1 MPHDATLFG
10 LMRASVMSPGQT
22 AAWLLDQRLPRRTLF
37 EATALLAAVGG
48 IIGGYPSG
56 IPVPT
61 PDGGEVVIGPLLW
74 SFVLA
79 AGIILSASSLQVAG
93 RILGGHGR
101 FQDALLVTVW
111 LNALGLAVE
120 LVAILLTPLSINL
133 ATLAFLGG
141 FLFLIWP
148 LLHFVRVLH
157 GFSGLGRSFV
167 AVLLGGIGTTLGF
180 SFILAIALSLGV
192 PANV

>member
-10 LMRASVMSPGQT
+10 LMRASVTSPGQT
-22 AAWLLDQRLPRRTLF
+22 AAWLLGLGLPRHTRF
-37 EATALLAAVGG
+37 EATALLAVIGG

-61 PDGGEVVIGPLLW
+61 PDGGEVVVGPLVW
-74 SFVLA
+74 SLVLA

-93 RILGGHGR
+93 RILGGRGR
-101 FQDALLVTVW
+101 FEDALLVTVW
-111 LNALGLAVE
+111 LNLMGLAVE
-120 LVAILLTPLSINL
+120 LLAILLMPLSVNL
-133 ATLAFLGG
+133 ATLVFLGG

-148 LLHFVRVLH
+148 LLNFVRVLH
-157 GFSGLGRSFV
+157 GFSGLGRSFL

-180 SFILAIALSLGV
+180 SFILAIAISLGV
-192 PANV
+192 PVHV